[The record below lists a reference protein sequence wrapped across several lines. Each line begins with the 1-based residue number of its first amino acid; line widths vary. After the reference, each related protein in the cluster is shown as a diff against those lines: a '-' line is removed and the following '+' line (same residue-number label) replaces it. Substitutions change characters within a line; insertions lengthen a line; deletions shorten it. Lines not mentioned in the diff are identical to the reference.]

1 MIVDVT
7 AVEQE
12 LTRIQRELTSSEVRT
27 SLFNLVVFSPNAEQT
42 MANEALNYLL
52 GKRAARVIHIV
63 DGGTQESRLD
73 VSARCF
79 IDAERKSVCFQEI
92 VISNGRD
99 GAGGAPGSWV
109 PLLVRDIP
117 TIVLW
122 QDTLSNKPELLAHAQ
137 EQADKLL
144 VDTEQSVAMGD
155 PEDGVLEV
163 VRRIAV
169 TDGIPVSDFA
179 FKRLRT
185 LQRVV
190 ASAFDDPKRTPLLEE
205 ISSVR
210 LAGTSSLAGRL
221 FSLWLADRLGWTI
234 DDGQFRDRRKRQV
247 AFNHARE
254 AVGCEFEVTID
265 FVTSDPIHIVT
276 QTAGCVDVDY
286 PEGEHSHPVV
296 SIPGNGQLLLEEVDA
311 IGSDGLYKNALH
323 VLSHLR
329 CGESSVATRDRE

>member
-12 LTRIQRELTSSEVRT
+12 LARIQRELTSSEVRT
-27 SLFNLVVFSPNAEQT
+27 SLFNLVVFSPDAEKT
-42 MANEALNYLL
+42 MANDALNYLL

-63 DGGTQESRLD
+63 SSGADGSRPDDSRLD

-92 VISNGRD
+92 VITNGLD

-117 TIVLW
+117 TFILW
-122 QDTLSNKPELLAHAQ
+122 QDTLCDKQDLLAHAQ
-137 EQADKLL
+137 EQAEKLL
-144 VDTEQSVAMGD
+144 VDTEQSVALGD
-155 PEDGVLEV
+155 PENAILDV

-190 ASAFDDPKRTPLLEE
+190 ASAFDDPKRTPLLDE
-205 ISSVR
+205 ISAVH

-234 DDGQFRDRRKRQV
+234 DGGHFRDRRNRPV

-254 AVGCEFEVTID
+254 AVGCELEVSVD
-265 FVTSDPIHIVT
+265 LVTSERIHIAT
-276 QTAGCVDVDY
+276 QTAGCADVDY
-286 PEGEHSHPVV
+286 PEGEQTHPIV
-296 SIPGNGQLLLEEVDA
+296 SMPENGELLLEEVDA
-311 IGSDGLYKNALH
+311 IGSDALYRNALR
-323 VLSHLR
+323 VLGR
-329 CGESSVATRDRE
+329 Y